1 MIYLCMQKSYV
12 CQSLSEIFQDC
23 DWPQDAE
30 FSVRHFA
37 KEWGGIFFCLRG
49 MWHASKSKHG
59 GTTTACYKLQNGA
72 IVSFYMTFR

>member
-1 MIYLCMQKSYV
+1 MFVRV
-12 CQSLSEIFQDC
+12 CQIFQNC

-49 MWHASKSKHG
+49 MWHVSKSKHG
-59 GTTTACYKLQNGA
+59 GTTTAQNGA
-72 IVSFYMTFR
+72 IASFYMTFRCRDAK